1 MLDTV
6 SQNLEKEG
14 VNPESSER
22 RTLSRGLDS
31 SCLLCYEDTQGVAP
45 GNPGSPF
52 NVSTL
57 HPHQANWPF
66 ASLKA
71 RYFVKL
77 YLAL

>member
-1 MLDTV
+1 MPRRALR
-6 SQNLEKEG
+6 NAL
-14 VNPESSER
+14 NPSHSV
-22 RTLSRGLDS
+22 
-31 SCLLCYEDTQGVAP
+31 CYEDIQAVSP
-45 GNPGSPF
+45 GNPGSPL

-57 HPHQANWPF
+57 HPHQVNWPF